1 MRTAAHRLPG
11 DNRVGIQAL
20 GPTLALTPVWTRLP
34 FGCGSFTGQ
43 MIAFVKHHWP
53 PLGTASP
60 VGRHQ
65 SPCRVG
71 RGHKSLGPTLRPEV
85 TPICISCAL
94 RGCQCCWPG
103 VHTDPAGPLA
113 FCGVGL
119 GYTSRSFC
127 PRAPE
132 SPRLPLPLS
141 WPHPPLDFSLEAPL
155 TPTCLGGENG

>member
-1 MRTAAHRLPG
+1 MHPDPSCEIAILFPPQPVAIYPSHVHCKAWRRQGLRGCLPDAAARKEIKETSQEPSRRLPENFEARPAVLSTHPQAPAVRTAAHRLPG

-71 RGHKSLGPTLRPEV
+71 GGDTNP
-85 TPICISCAL
+85 
-94 RGCQCCWPG
+94 W
-103 VHTDPAGPLA
+103 
-113 FCGVGL
+113 
-119 GYTSRSFC
+119 
-127 PRAPE
+127 AP
-132 SPRLPLPLS
+132 P
-141 WPHPPLDFSLEAPL
+141 
-155 TPTCLGGENG
+155 